1 MSNVKGSSALYE
13 NIVDAYQTISGAAS
27 QNLYQVTGIVKVH
40 YIYGIVEVVIA
51 ADVTDAYLD
60 LDDAGAQPV
69 LTLVAGA
76 PDISAAPVGSYLAK
90 TNTSGVILE
99 YLSSATCERSEQVL
113 AAMLSQ
119 FVVIQK
125 TGGVATYIRLS
136 YSGAGASG
144 KIHWYCKWEKMSR
157 DATLVAV

>member
-1 MSNVKGSSALYE
+1 MSNVKSSSALYE
-13 NIVDAYQTISGAAS
+13 NIVDSYQTISGAAF

-40 YIYGIVEVVIA
+40 YIYGIVDVELA
-51 ADVTDAYLD
+51 ADVTDAYLEV
-60 LDDAGAQPV
+60 DDAGTQVV

-76 PDISAAPVGSYLAK
+76 PDISAAPIGSYIAK
-90 TNTSGVILE
+90 SNTSAVVLE
-99 YLSSATCERSEQVL
+99 YKASTSANTSEQVL

-125 TGGVATYIRLS
+125 TGGVATYIRLA
-136 YSGAGASG
+136 YSGAGATG

-157 DATLVAV
+157 DANLVAV